1 MTEELEG
8 SLKRAQAKPL
18 TIFNHKGGVGKT
30 TLTYNI
36 AAQLSSLGKRVL
48 LVDSDPQCNLSA
60 YVIDG
65 EVLDDLLDHSDS
77 SDGQTVWTSLKPV
90 AEAFGSYKPINPI
103 ELSSKL
109 FLLPGDI
116 RVSDFEEEL
125 NDFWREC
132 LQRKRKG
139 FVGTMALSEL
149 VNSVCHEYEID
160 FVFYDSGPN
169 IGPLNRIILLDCDF
183 FIVPAA
189 CDLFSVRAL
198 KTLGRS
204 LYSWITQW
212 STITELAPPDLYL
225 LPGLPKF
232 LGYIPQSYSVY
243 RGGIVRNQSRYLS
256 LLEIS
261 IQSDILSLLS
271 DFDVSIPGASSKLGE
286 VKDFGTLVAAS
297 QTEGVPIY
305 EVRSAGTPEQ
315 RAAARAAFQ
324 SIAEKIIRQ
333 TR

>member
-1 MTEELEG
+1 MVSAADENR
-8 SLKRAQAKPL
+8 KRATAKRI
-18 TIFNHKGGVGKT
+18 TVFNHKGGVGKT

-65 EVLDDLLDHSDS
+65 EVLDDLLDK
-77 SDGQTVWTSLKPV
+77 SDGPKGETVWSAMKPI
-90 AEAFGSYKPINPI
+90 AEASGSFRGIRPI
-103 ELSSKL
+103 ELSSSL

-139 FVGTMALSEL
+139 FAGTMALSEL
-149 VNSVCHEYEID
+149 VNIVCNEYKID

-169 IGPLNRIILLDCDF
+169 IGPLNRIILLDCDY

-204 LYSWITQW
+204 LFTWITQW
-212 STITELAPPDLYL
+212 QTILELAPPDLYL

-232 LGYIPQSYSVY
+232 LGYVPQSFSVY
-243 RGGIVRNQSRYLS
+243 RGGIVRNQARYLS
-256 LLEIS
+256 LLERS
-261 IQSDILSLLS
+261 IQSDILALLS
-271 DFDVSIPGASSKLGE
+271 PFNVAIPGTSSKLGE
-286 VKDFGTLVAAS
+286 IKDFGTLVAAS

-305 EVRSAGTPEQ
+305 DVRTAGTPEQ
-315 RAAARAAFQ
+315 KAAAKAAFRA
-324 SIAEKIIRQ
+324 ICDKIIRQ

>member
-1 MTEELEG
+1 MSDT
-8 SLKRAQAKPL
+8 SDAVTKRAPAKRI
-18 TIFNHKGGVGKT
+18 TVFNHKGGVGKT

-36 AAQLSSLGKRVL
+36 AATLSSLGKKVL

-65 EVLDDLLDHSDS
+65 EVLDDLLDHSDKPE
-77 SDGQTVWTSLKPV
+77 GQTVWSALKPV
-90 AEAFGSYKPINPI
+90 AEASGLFKPVKPI
-103 ELSSKL
+103 ELSEHL

-139 FVGTMALSEL
+139 FVGTAALSEL
-149 VNSVCHEYEID
+149 VNTVCLEFDID

-204 LYSWITQW
+204 LFSWISQW
-212 STITELAPPDLYL
+212 RTMIELAPSDVYV
-225 LPGLPKF
+225 LPGHPKF
-232 LGYIPQSYSVY
+232 LGYILQSYSVY
-243 RGGIVRNQSRYLS
+243 RGGIVRNQAKYLS
-256 LLEIS
+256 LLELS
-261 IQSDILSLLS
+261 VQSDILSLLK
-271 DFDVSIPGASSKLGE
+271 DFDISIKGASPKLGE

-297 QTEGVPIY
+297 QSEGVPIY
-305 EVRSAGTPEQ
+305 SVKSAGTPEQ
-315 RAAARAAFQ
+315 KTAAYATFHEIAR
-324 SIAEKIIRQ
+324 KIIRQ
-333 TR
+333 TG

>member
-1 MTEELEG
+1 MSDTPG
-8 SLKRAQAKPL
+8 SVVRRAPAKRI
-18 TIFNHKGGVGKT
+18 TVFNHKGGVGKT

-36 AAQLSSLGKRVL
+36 AAQIAALGKKVL

-65 EVLDDLLDHSDS
+65 EVLDDLLDN
-77 SDGQTVWTSLKPV
+77 SDGPNGRTVWTSLKPV
-90 AEAFGSYKPINPI
+90 AEASGSFKPVDPI
-103 ELSSKL
+103 ELSPRL
-109 FLLPGDI
+109 FLIPGDI

-139 FVGTMALSEL
+139 FAGTVALSEL
-149 VNSVCHEYEID
+149 VNTVCLRHDID

-204 LYSWITQW
+204 LYSWISQW
-212 STITELAPPDLYL
+212 RTMSELAPADMYV
-225 LPGLPKF
+225 LPGRPKF
-232 LGYIPQSYSVY
+232 LGYLPQSFSVY
-243 RGGIVRNQSRYLS
+243 RGGIVRNQAKYLS
-256 LLEIS
+256 LLERS
-261 IQSDILSLLS
+261 VQSDILSLLRE
-271 DFDVSIPGASSKLGE
+271 FDVGIKGASSKLGE

-305 EVRSAGTPEQ
+305 AVKTAGTPDQ
-315 RAAARAAFQ
+315 RTVCL
-324 SIAEKIIRQ
+324 S
-333 TR
+333 

>member
-1 MTEELEG
+1 MTD
-8 SLKRAQAKPL
+8 SPPAMNRSAAAKRI
-18 TIFNHKGGVGKT
+18 TVFNHKGGVGKT

-36 AAQLSSLGKRVL
+36 AATLAALGKKVL

-77 SDGQTVWTSLKPV
+77 PQGQTVWSALKPV
-90 AEAFGSYKPINPI
+90 VEGAGSFSRIEPI
-103 ELSSKL
+103 ELSQHL

-125 NDFWREC
+125 NDFWRDC

-139 FVGTMALSEL
+139 FVGTGSLSQL
-149 VNSVCHEYEID
+149 VNTVCIEHEID

-204 LYSWITQW
+204 LYNWMSQW
-212 STITELAPPDLYL
+212 RIMIELAPPDVYVI
-225 LPGLPKF
+225 PGQPKF
-232 LGYIPQSYSVY
+232 LGYVPQSYSVY
-243 RGGIVRNQSRYLS
+243 RGGIVRNQARYLS
-256 LLEIS
+256 LLERS
-261 IQSDILSLLS
+261 VQSDILALLK
-271 DFDVSIPGASSKLGE
+271 DFDVAIKGASPKLGE

-305 EVRSAGTPEQ
+305 QVRSAGTPDQ
-315 RAAARAAFQ
+315 RTAAWNAFRE
-324 SIAEKIIRQ
+324 IADKIISH